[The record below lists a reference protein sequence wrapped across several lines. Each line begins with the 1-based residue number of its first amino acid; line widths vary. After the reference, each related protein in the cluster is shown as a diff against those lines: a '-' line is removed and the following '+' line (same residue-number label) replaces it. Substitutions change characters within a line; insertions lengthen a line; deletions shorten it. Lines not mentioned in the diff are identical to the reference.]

1 MSDDRREPP
10 AGDADPT
17 GALPPDRSADPTRPT
32 LPDRAAD
39 PDATRAMPGN
49 VAAGGDDAD
58 VTRAM
63 PRGAAGGEDAD
74 ATRAIPRDAA
84 GGGDDVDV
92 TRAMPRGADAD
103 ATRAMPRDADVTRA
117 MPGDRGGDAT
127 RVQPGG
133 AGGDATRPL
142 PGGPSRPLDATSRQ
156 EPVGGGAWSGRAGVP
171 PPRPAGYPEPGAEW
185 YGDEQAGRRWWMP
198 ILLGVL
204 ALVLI
209 GLIALGV
216 WLALRAA
223 DRDSGPGTSPSAAP
237 SASAPT
243 SAAPTSASPSSSSPS
258 TPPTT
263 TAAEVPMPPLVGL
276 PESAARAAL
285 DRLGIDY
292 RVQRRPSDRPAGTV
306 IATDP
311 EAGYSVGEGERVTL
325 VVAEPAEPTTGAP
338 TTARTTSGSTPTTT
352 ATP

>member
-17 GALPPDRSADPTRPT
+17 GAVPPDRSADTTRAVP
-32 LPDRAAD
+32 PDRAAD
-39 PDATRAMPGN
+39 PDATRAIPRD
-49 VAAGGDDAD
+49 AAGGGNDAD
-58 VTRAM
+58 ATRAM

-74 ATRAIPRDAA
+74 ATRA
-84 GGGDDVDV
+84 
-92 TRAMPRGADAD
+92 
-103 ATRAMPRDADVTRA
+103 MPRDADATRA

-127 RVQPGG
+127 GVQPGG
-133 AGGDATRPL
+133 AGDDATRPL
-142 PGGPSRPLDATSRQ
+142 PGGTSRPLDATSRQ

-223 DRDSGPGTSPSAAP
+223 DRDSGPGTSPSAVP
-237 SASAPT
+237 STSAPT
-243 SAAPTSASPSSSSPS
+243 SAAPTSASPSSSPPS

-263 TAAEVPMPPLVGL
+263 TAAAEVPMPPLVGL

-306 IATDP
+306 VATDP

-325 VVAEPAEPTTGAP
+325 VVAEPAAPTTGAP